1 MDHSHTPAERRD
13 DLAEDRDA
21 AAADRDTTAQERD
34 ADGRRRDAD
43 AAQRDIRAGQ
53 QGHGL
58 KDGFEQ
64 LRRQILDHFAQIE
77 NTTIDPADW
86 PDISPAALDGLR
98 ARAAEQRRLAAQDRA
113 TAIRL
118 LANLSDQISQL
129 QVDWHAPDEDRRA
142 AARDRQASA
151 HDRRSSAEDRDSHAR
166 DRNQAAI
173 EREQIDPPDTAEPNQ
188 AAARGEDSLTDRARQ
203 AVYESRQRIAD
214 ARAYLTHHT
223 KAPRRPTTGSD
234 HDSARD

>member
-1 MDHSHTPAERRD
+1 MAWVRGKVTPAERRD

-21 AAADRDTTAQERD
+21 AAADRDTTSQERD

-58 KDGFEQ
+58 NDGFEQ

-86 PDISPAALDGLR
+86 PDITPAALDRLR
-98 ARAAEQRRLAAQDRA
+98 ARAAEQRRLATLDRA

-118 LANLSDQISQL
+118 LANLNDQISQL
-129 QVDWHAPDEDRRA
+129 RVDRHDFAWRHRERTAGLPSAHAPCKR
-142 AARDRQASA
+142 
-151 HDRRSSAEDRDSHAR
+151 
-166 DRNQAAI
+166 
-173 EREQIDPPDTAEPNQ
+173 
-188 AAARGEDSLTDRARQ
+188 
-203 AVYESRQRIAD
+203 
-214 ARAYLTHHT
+214 
-223 KAPRRPTTGSD
+223 
-234 HDSARD
+234 